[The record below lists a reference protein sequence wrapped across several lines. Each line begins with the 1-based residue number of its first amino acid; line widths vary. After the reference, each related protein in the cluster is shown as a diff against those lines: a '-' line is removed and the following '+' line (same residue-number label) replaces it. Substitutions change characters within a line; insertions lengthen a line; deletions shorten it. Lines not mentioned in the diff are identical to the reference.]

1 MTRVVSHNPFLAQ
14 ARKGLMYCTIDV
26 SDVALRIELDFKEGY
41 SYISYMRNQ
50 SVVLLVVIITLSGF
64 WLLSVSSVRRAH
76 ADILTNAVTQRIGN
90 YNIYMK
96 TVPPN
101 PIAGQNT
108 QILFEI
114 STVNGEQMVDQPI
127 AINISKEGVREQT
140 THPVFVPYGHYTH
153 EFVFKQPGIY
163 ALDISILND
172 PDTDENITFTF
183 PVRIYD
189 PFGEYFAFS
198 PSSSSSLPIG
208 YVVLIVTA
216 ASAAVIVVVSMKI
229 RSKEKRRRA
238 FHHSGT
244 A

>member
-1 MTRVVSHNPFLAQ
+1 MDNIL
-14 ARKGLMYCTIDV
+14 
-26 SDVALRIELDFKEGY
+26 GY
-41 SYISYMRNQ
+41 SYISYMRSQ
-50 SVVLLVVIITLSGF
+50 SVVLLVVIITLSCF
-64 WLLSVSSVRRAH
+64 WCLSASSIRRAQ
-76 ADILTNAVTQRIGN
+76 ADILTNAATQRIGN
-90 YNIYMK
+90 YNTYMK

-114 STVNGEQMVDQPI
+114 STVNGEQLIDQPI
-127 AINISKEGVREQT
+127 AINISKEGIREQT
-140 THPVFVPYGHYTH
+140 THPVFVPYGHYSH

-172 PDTDENITFTF
+172 PDTGENITFTF

-208 YVVLIVTA
+208 YTALIITA
-216 ASAAVIVVVSMKI
+216 ASAVVIVVASIKL
-229 RSKEKRRRA
+229 RNKERRRRA
-238 FHHSGT
+238 FHHRGT

>member
-1 MTRVVSHNPFLAQ
+1 MDNIL
-14 ARKGLMYCTIDV
+14 
-26 SDVALRIELDFKEGY
+26 GY
-41 SYISYMRNQ
+41 SYISYMRSQ
-50 SVVLLVVIITLSGF
+50 SIVLLVVIITLWCF
-64 WLLSVSSVRRAH
+64 WCLSASSLRRAH
-76 ADILTNAVTQRIGN
+76 ADILTNAATQRIGN

-114 STVNGEQMVDQPI
+114 STVNGEQLIDQPI

-140 THPVFVPYGHYTH
+140 THPVFVPYGHYSH
-153 EFVFKQPGIY
+153 EFVFKLPGIY
-163 ALDISILND
+163 TLDISILND
-172 PDTDENITFTF
+172 PDTGENITFTF

-208 YVVLIVTA
+208 YTALIITA
-216 ASAAVIVVVSMKI
+216 ASAIVIVVVSIKL
-229 RSKEKRRRA
+229 RNKERRRRA